1 MKTQHRQVKPQGDSA
16 LPQGDS
22 ALPQGDS
29 GQKTPQE
36 ERGLTSAVLDT
47 VGALVV
53 ILDREGRIVRFNRAC
68 QQTTGYALEEV
79 KGRYVWDLFLAPEE
93 VEPVMA
99 VFEELRSGQFSN
111 KYENHWVAK
120 DGSQRLI
127 DWSNSA
133 LVDDKGTVEYV
144 IGTGIDI
151 TERKRVEK
159 EIEQR
164 RRELEVFN
172 EVSQAVTST
181 LDLQKTLTIVT
192 DQTTR
197 LLGVSAA
204 SVALCDEAS
213 GDLWFA
219 AASGEGAHFVLDR
232 RLAIGRGIAG
242 WVAQNGEPLMV
253 PDVARDS
260 RFFDEFDRGSGF
272 TTNSILCVPLR
283 TKGQTIGVI
292 EIINKGTGSF
302 DQEDLR
308 LLTSLAAPAA
318 AAIETARLFDAA
330 VHRRYEAE
338 TLREATAALASTLD
352 LNQVLDSMLTHLEQ
366 VIPYDS
372 ACVFLQVEEGL
383 RAVAGKGFP
392 DLDQI
397 IGHDYPADDALLEEI
412 RRTVRPLI
420 LDDAQDDARY
430 QRWGGIDYVRGWMGV
445 PLVVRGEIIG
455 YLSFHSR
462 RTAAYGETEAA
473 LAQAFATQAAA
484 AIQNARLYEQVRAGH
499 ERLKALS
506 RRLVEVQEAERRY
519 IARELHDEIG
529 QLLTGLKLTLDMCAR
544 LPADEVARNLDEAR
558 DVVNELITH
567 GRELSL
573 VLRPTM
579 LDDLGLLHALLW
591 HLERYTTQTGIQ
603 VNFNHIGL
611 ESRFASA
618 VETAAYRIVQEALTN
633 VARHANVDEV
643 VVRLWAAQDMLS
655 IQIEDHG
662 TGFEPEIVLAASASS
677 GLSGMQERAVLLGGC
692 LTIES
697 DPGSGTRLTAELSL
711 DDSAE
716 ERSEKGLL

>member
-1 MKTQHRQVKPQGDSA
+1 MGARHKQTESQSTPNTIPARGGAQRDATLEA
-16 LPQGDS
+16 L
-22 ALPQGDS
+22 
-29 GQKTPQE
+29 QE
-36 ERGLTSAVLDT
+36 ERGFTSAVLDT

-53 ILDREGRIVRFNRAC
+53 ILDGEGRIVRFNRTC
-68 QQTTGYALEEV
+68 QETTGYSFDEV
-79 KGRYVWDLFLAPEE
+79 KGRCFWDLFLIPEE
-93 VEPVMA
+93 VEPVKA
-99 VFEELRSGQFSN
+99 VFEELRTGQFPN
-111 KYENHWVAK
+111 EYENYWVTK
-120 DGSQRLI
+120 DGSRRLI
-127 DWSNSA
+127 AWSNTA
-133 LVDDKGTVEYV
+133 LVNDEGAVEYV

-151 TERKRVEK
+151 TERKRVEE

-164 RRELEVFN
+164 RQELEVLN

-181 LDLQKTLTIVT
+181 LDPQETLTIVT
-192 DQTTR
+192 DHATR

-204 SVALCDEAS
+204 SVALCDETR

-219 AASGEGAHFVLDR
+219 AASGAGAHFVLGR
-232 RLAIGRGIAG
+232 RLAMGRGIAG

-253 PDVARDS
+253 PDVSRDS

-292 EIINKGTGSF
+292 EVMNKGSGSF
-302 DQEDLR
+302 DQEDVR

-318 AAIETARLFDAA
+318 AAIENAQLFDAE

-366 VIPYDS
+366 AIPYDS
-372 ACVFLQVEEGL
+372 ACVLLQEEGQL
-383 RAVAGKGFP
+383 RAVAGKGLP
-392 DLDQI
+392 DSDQI
-397 IGHDYPADDALLEEI
+397 IGCDYPADDALLGEI
-412 RRTVRPLI
+412 QRTVRPLI
-420 LDDAQDDARY
+420 LDDAQADPRF
-430 QRWGGIDYVRGWMGV
+430 QCWGGIDYVRGWMGV

-455 YLSFHSR
+455 YLSFYSR
-462 RTAAYGETEAA
+462 RVTAYGEAEAA

-484 AIQNARLYEQVRAGH
+484 AIQNARLYKQVRTGH

-529 QLLTGLKLTLDMCAR
+529 QLLTGLKLTLDMCVR

-558 DVVNELITH
+558 EVVNELITR

-603 VNFNHIGL
+603 VNFKHTGL
-611 ESRFASA
+611 EGRFASE

-633 VARHANVDEV
+633 VARYADVDEV
-643 VVRLWAAQDMLS
+643 TVRLWADQDTLS
-655 IQIEDHG
+655 IQIEDQG
-662 TGFEPEIVLAASASS
+662 TGFQPEVTLTASASS
-677 GLSGMQERAVLLGGC
+677 GLSGMRERAVLLGGH
-692 LTIES
+692 LTVES
-697 DPGSGTRLTAELSL
+697 APGDGTRLTAELPL

-716 ERSEKGLL
+716 ERSEEGSL